1 MINLKEI
8 RKIAIVGATTNVE
21 KFGYIVLKDLKKKGF
36 DVLPV
41 TPRYE
46 EIEGIKTYKSV
57 EELPKDTELIVF
69 IVPPQVGIEE
79 LKKAYNT
86 GFRRF
91 WFQPGA
97 ESTEIIEFSKSLT
110 DAEVSFIKCIMVQTN
125 W

>member
-1 MINLKEI
+1 MNLKEI

-36 DVLPV
+36 EVLPV

-46 EIEGIKTYKSV
+46 EIDGIKTYKSV

-86 GFRRF
+86 GFRKF

-97 ESTEIIEFSKSLT
+97 ESDQIIEFSKSLT
-110 DAEVSFIKCIMVQTN
+110 DAEFSFIKCIMVQTN